1 MKTVRD
7 ACQLQPNALSIK
19 LSDQIEQLDE
29 LIHAEGDGTAFF
41 EKTFI
46 TQGMQDLVTEGVA
59 RLAAVSN
66 QAVFHLKQAMGG
78 GKTHL
83 LVGFGLLAKHPALRK
98 KYCGGDANSQLFDT
112 ARVAAFNGRNSP
124 ANFFWGE
131 IAQQLGKADL
141 FQEFWAS
148 GPKAPDEK
156 AWLKLFEG
164 KEPILILLDEMPPY
178 FEDLSTRPIGT
189 GTVADIATRA
199 FAGLLTAAG
208 KKANVCVVV
217 SDLAAAYQTGGAL
230 IIKALDNAKQEL
242 GRAER
247 SITPVDLAANE
258 IYDILR
264 KRLFTKLADKAE
276 IDDIADAYGKKLEEA
291 SKSKVANRGAEA
303 IADEIAAT
311 YPFHPRLKNVIA
323 LFKENEHFKQTR
335 GLIELVSRLLRS
347 VWDRDS
353 NDVFLIGPQHFD
365 LSIAEVRDKLTEIS
379 GMRDVIAKDL
389 WDAQKSAQAQIID
402 LNTGK
407 EAATQVGSLLLT
419 ASLSTAVNAVKGLTT
434 AEMVEC
440 LVYPLREPSDFLESF
455 QQLEENAW
463 YIHHTPEGRYYFD
476 RQENLTKLL
485 QSLAHDAPDNQVDD
499 LIRHRLRDMFKPT
512 RKSAYEEVLPLP
524 KLGEVA
530 DKVRKHRVLL
540 IVSPDSKIPPE
551 EVQKFFDGL
560 SQKNNLCVLT
570 GDKTAMGS
578 VEKAARQ
585 VYAVQKADGR
595 IPKGHPQRDELE
607 KKQQS
612 YEQDF
617 NSTVLNLFDKVL
629 FPIQRAGKPSQLAG
643 KPLDSARDQTK
654 PFDGEAQ
661 VEKTLTSNPLKLYL
675 DVEKDFDPIRD
686 KSQDLLWPENQDE
699 ARWSDVADR
708 YTEQPGMP
716 WLPPKGLDTLKSIAC
731 NRGLWE
737 DLGNGYVTKKPKK
750 KRTSVQVIAE
760 SEPDDKGE
768 VRLRINA
775 QNAGP
780 APRIHY
786 AEDGPVNEKSPQLK
800 DQFLTTKA
808 LRVNFLVVDP
818 SGQYESGDVVTW
830 SNKLVL
836 RNNLTEDSGKR
847 TVELLAAPTGKI
859 RYTLGGEE
867 PREGVL
873 YDKPVEIGDGETL
886 VRVFA
891 EASGLEAKAEFRYPA
906 KGKKGVQVDDVKPG
920 RLVSRTGRKLD
931 SRTKT
936 FEGLKQAADKSVEFE
951 GVVITVGQGNQMVG
965 VTVGE
970 VRVNATF
977 IEDILKTVLSKFEP
991 TTPVTMTFRK
1001 AHFNSG
1007 HDLKDLAEKLGF
1019 ELNSGDVEQ

>member
-1 MKTVRD
+1 
-7 ACQLQPNALSIK
+7 
-19 LSDQIEQLDE
+19 
-29 LIHAEGDGTAFF
+29 
-41 EKTFI
+41 
-46 TQGMQDLVTEGVA
+46 
-59 RLAAVSN
+59 
-66 QAVFHLKQAMGG
+66 
-78 GKTHL
+78 
-83 LVGFGLLAKHPALRK
+83 
-98 KYCGGDANSQLFDT
+98 
-112 ARVAAFNGRNSP
+112 
-124 ANFFWGE
+124 
-131 IAQQLGKADL
+131 
-141 FQEFWAS
+141 
-148 GPKAPDEK
+148 
-156 AWLKLFEG
+156 
-164 KEPILILLDEMPPY
+164 
-178 FEDLSTRPIGT
+178 
-189 GTVADIATRA
+189 
-199 FAGLLTAAG
+199 
-208 KKANVCVVV
+208 
-217 SDLAAAYQTGGAL
+217 
-230 IIKALDNAKQEL
+230 
-242 GRAER
+242 
-247 SITPVDLAANE
+247 
-258 IYDILR
+258 
-264 KRLFTKLADKAE
+264 
-276 IDDIADAYGKKLEEA
+276 
-291 SKSKVANRGAEA
+291 NRGAEA

-347 VWDRDS
+347 VWDRNS

-389 WDAQKSAQAQIID
+389 WDAQQSAHAQVID
-402 LNTGK
+402 LSTGK
-407 EAATQVGSLLLT
+407 EAATQVGTLLLT

-440 LVYPLREPSDFLESF
+440 LVSPLREPSEFLESF
-455 QQLEENAW
+455 QQLEESAW

-485 QSLAHDAPDNQVDD
+485 QSLAHDAPENQVDD

-524 KLGEVA
+524 KLGDVA

-708 YTEQPGMP
+708 YTEQAGMP

-836 RNNLTEDSGKR
+836 RNNLKEDSGKR
-847 TVELLAAPTGKI
+847 SVELLAAPTGKI

-886 VRVFA
+886 IRVFA

-936 FEGLKQAADKSVEFE
+936 FEGLKQAADKTVEFE

-977 IEDILKTVLSKFEP
+977 IEDILKTVLEKFEP
-991 TTPVTMTFRK
+991 TTPVSMTFRK

-1007 HDLKDLAEKLGF
+1007 HDLKDFAEKLGF
-1019 ELNSGDVEQ
+1019 ELNPGDVEQ